1 MGPCSF
7 VSVVFSSFSVG
18 AASQRGKSMLSFRRV
33 FLSGSFCLAH
43 AVGAQDTI
51 RYTVMMAKGP
61 AGYTK
66 AWTDASGARNYYTE
80 WNDRGRGPAI
90 TQRVML
96 GRDGF
101 PVSVD
106 IQGVDYLKSPVEE
119 HYVARS
125 VTQAGAPWQASWKNN
140 AESTSVA
147 RPAPAYDLP
156 INDVSID
163 VFEPLLLKA
172 GQLPLLPQGEARAEK
187 VRDVRVTIDGVPRT
201 LTLYAVHGFGF
212 TPSTFWADERGNN
225 VAFGSSWWMTIR
237 QGLESVQPQ
246 LLRAQASYDSAR
258 GSELARKLIRAPKK
272 VVAFRNAMVYDADSA
287 RMRAHRTVIVRGN
300 RIAAVGPDG
309 GVPIPADAEVVD
321 VTGRTL
327 LPGLWDMHVH
337 LSDDD
342 GLQHLAA
349 GVTSVRDLAND
360 IDETLKRKKA
370 FEAGTLIGP
379 RMNIAGFIDGPGP
392 YAGPTKVLVSTADSA
407 RAWVNRYADLGY
419 QQIKVYSSL
428 DTALVAPIIATAHK
442 RGLRV
447 SGHVPNGMTAE
458 EFVRAGADEL
468 QHVNFLFLNFWRDSV
483 KDTRTPERFTA
494 PAQRAA
500 LLDLQSP
507 RVQRFIQLLRDR
519 GTVIDPTLV
528 TFEGMLVGRPG
539 RMDPGSA
546 EVAERMPPVIRR
558 GMVAGGGLPV
568 PDSLDQR
575 YRDSYTAFGRMVKA
589 MYEAGVKI
597 VAGTDG
603 FSGFALHRE
612 LELYSAAGIPNL
624 DVLKIATIDAARVMK
639 RDKELGSIA
648 PGKLADLIIV
658 DGRPDLRIADIR
670 RVVYVMKDGK
680 VYDPAQLYGAVGVA
694 PITPR

>member
-1 MGPCSF
+1 
-7 VSVVFSSFSVG
+7 
-18 AASQRGKSMLSFRRV
+18 MLSLPRI
-33 FLSGSFCLAH
+33 LLCASACLATT
-43 AVGAQDTI
+43 VRAQDTV

-66 AWTDASGARNYYTE
+66 AWTDASGARYWYTE

-90 TQRVML
+90 TQKVML
-96 GRDGF
+96 GADGY
-101 PVSVD
+101 PLRLD
-106 IQGVDYLKSPVEE
+106 ITGVDYLKSPVEE
-119 HYVARS
+119 HYVAQT

-140 AESTSVA
+140 AESTTVA
-147 RPAPAYDLP
+147 RPAPAYYLP
-156 INDVSID
+156 MNDVSID
-163 VFEPLLLKA
+163 VFEPLLLRA
-172 GQLPLLPQGEARAEK
+172 GRLPLLPQGEARVEK
-187 VRDVRVTIDGVPRT
+187 VRDLPLMVDGNART

-212 TPSTFWADERGNN
+212 TPNTFWADEKGNN
-225 VAFGSSWWMTIR
+225 VAFGSSCGWIDSSPSR
-237 QGLESVQPQ
+237 IVIHQ
-246 LLRAQASYDSAR
+246 LLKAQASYDSAR
-258 GSELARKLIRAPKK
+258 GADLARKLIRTPKR
-272 VVAFRNAMVYDADSA
+272 VVAFRNATVYDADSA

-370 FEAGTLIGP
+370 FDAGTLIGP
-379 RMNIAGFIDGPGP
+379 RMTIAGFMDGPGP
-392 YAGPTKVLVSTADSA
+392 YAGPTKVLVSDPDSA

-428 DTALVAPIIATAHK
+428 DTALVAPIIAAAHR

-500 LLDLQSP
+500 LLDLASP
-507 RVQRFIQLLRDR
+507 RVQRFVQLLRER
-519 GTVIDPTLV
+519 GTVIDPTIV

-546 EVAERMPPVIRR
+546 EVADRMPPVIRR
-558 GMVAGGGLPV
+558 GMAAGGGLPV

-575 YRDSYTAFGRMVKA
+575 YRDSYRAFGNMVKA
-589 MYEAGVKI
+589 MYDAGVKI

-639 RDKELGSIA
+639 RDKDLGSIA